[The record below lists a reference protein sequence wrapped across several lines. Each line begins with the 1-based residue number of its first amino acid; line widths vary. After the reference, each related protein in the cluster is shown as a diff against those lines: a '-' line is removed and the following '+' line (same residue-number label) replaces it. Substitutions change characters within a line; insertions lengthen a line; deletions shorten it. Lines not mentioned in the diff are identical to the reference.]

1 MTEDQEFIEPT
12 EEELEKYYE
21 EKTEQYW
28 ERKKPDYLV
37 EFDNI
42 INKCRKLYK
51 GKESDIGSWIYRQPR
66 NNSTYD
72 LNRVANECLW
82 RIEKGISI
90 KRMDI

>member
-1 MTEDQEFIEPT
+1 MN
-12 EEELEKYYE
+12 EKPE
-21 EKTEQYW
+21 
-28 ERKKPDYLV
+28 YLIQ
-37 EFDNI
+37 FDEI

-90 KRMDI
+90 SREEI